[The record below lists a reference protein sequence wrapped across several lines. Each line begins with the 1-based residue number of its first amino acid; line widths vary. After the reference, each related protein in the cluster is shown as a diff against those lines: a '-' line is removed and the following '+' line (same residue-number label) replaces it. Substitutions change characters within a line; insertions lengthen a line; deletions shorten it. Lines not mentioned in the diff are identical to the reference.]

1 MAMKPI
7 APKPMGSGKKKPGA
21 TKVTPN
27 RKGLPKERP
36 VQLLPKRGNQPSP
49 KTPIPTGPRNPKV
62 TKVKPPTGG
71 SKKKPTLDD
80 FLLKGKRP
88 PMKIKPGL
96 TRPKDYDV
104 IIKGFNDKNTINK
117 YKKGK

>member
-1 MAMKPI
+1 MAMKPKT
-7 APKPMGSGKKKPGA
+7 PKPMGSDKKKPGA
-21 TKVTPN
+21 AKVTPN
-27 RKGLPKERP
+27 RRGLPERK
-36 VQLLPKRGNQPSP
+36 VELLPKRGNQASP
-49 KTPIPTGPRNPKV
+49 KMPIPSGPRKPK
-62 TKVKPPTGG
+62 TTAKPTPAGP
-71 SKKKPTLDD
+71 KKKPTLDD